1 MVISITSIPETG
13 VEASSFQ
20 INCKDAMLPF
30 NRSGDSVFIPST
42 LVDETEI
49 TEESI

>member
-30 NRSGDSVFIPST
+30 NGSGDSVVT

>member
-30 NRSGDSVFIPST
+30 NRSGDSVVT